1 MTTHCFMISAEI
13 LCRIGDKQTLAK
25 KVLCWS
31 NFWER
36 IMKHGCYLTFSS
48 ISISLIH
55 VV

>member
-1 MTTHCFMISAEI
+1 MMIHCFISAEI

-25 KVLCWS
+25 KVLCGS

-36 IMKHGCYLTFSS
+36 IMQQACCLTFSS

-55 VV
+55 IV